1 MATLKS
7 YKKSE
12 FEKLLHPVRSNTLS
26 YEIMAKIYRGS
37 KFIDIG
43 QVFNVVEGHAY
54 ISKFRLMNEAFI
66 SSQDA
71 YRAKKMITSNR
82 VAGDRATFIVVTRGR
97 MDKLLKRN
105 SEKQPTREQRYG
117 R

>member
-1 MATLKS
+1 MGTLKP
-7 YKKSE
+7 YKKTE

-26 YEIMAKIYRGS
+26 YEIMAKIYQGS
-37 KFIDIG
+37 KLIRIG
-43 QVFNVVEGHAY
+43 EVTNVRNGQAY
-54 ISKFRLMNEAFI
+54 IVKGFPLNKAFL

-71 YRAKKMITSNR
+71 YKAKSMITSNKIYKY
-82 VAGDRATFIVVTRGR
+82 RAKFIVVTKGR